1 MEKKYYH
8 LCSNGNDAKDFIIG
22 RSDYIAALNRIGVC
36 AANCKCVIVAFDI
49 EDTHL
54 HVLLYGTFEEC
65 ERFKKLFHKL
75 SMMHIAK
82 RDDRNDATLNMTL
95 YEITD
100 SEYLLNVSLYVVTQ
114 PTKDGKKIM
123 YFDYVWGSGP
133 LYFRGDKV
141 ILPWYIDNS
150 GSVRKPTRVG
160 DIPRYKIET
169 ILKTRNL
176 TVPKD
181 WLICNGILL
190 PQNYVDV
197 ERYES
202 IVRTHNRYRCF
213 AATGKDKD
221 RAILDMMAKERGI
234 ELEEDEARRVCE
246 SLCKELSGYS
256 NTRMLNVEQRIQ
268 LAREMRKRYRIGLS
282 QISRRVHL
290 PEEEIRKYVK

>member
-1 MEKKYYH
+1 MPE
-8 LCSNGNDAKDFIIG
+8 
-22 RSDYIAALNRIGVC
+22 
-36 AANCKCVIVAFDI
+36 
-49 EDTHL
+49 
-54 HVLLYGTFEEC
+54 
-65 ERFKKLFHKL
+65 
-75 SMMHIAK
+75 
-82 RDDRNDATLNMTL
+82 
-95 YEITD
+95 
-100 SEYLLNVSLYVVTQ
+100 
-114 PTKDGKKIM
+114 
-123 YFDYVWGSGP
+123 
-133 LYFRGDKV
+133 
-141 ILPWYIDNS
+141 
-150 GSVRKPTRVG
+150 
-160 DIPRYKIET
+160 
-169 ILKTRNL
+169 
-176 TVPKD
+176 D

-221 RAILDMMAKERGI
+221 RAILDTMARERGI

-268 LAREMRKRYRIGLS
+268 LAREMRKGYRIGLS